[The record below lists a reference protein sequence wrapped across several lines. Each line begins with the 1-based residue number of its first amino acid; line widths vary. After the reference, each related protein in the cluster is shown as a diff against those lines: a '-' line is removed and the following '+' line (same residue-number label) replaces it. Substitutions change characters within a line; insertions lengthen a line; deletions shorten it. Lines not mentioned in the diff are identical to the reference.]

1 MPNDWS
7 LCSTLFLTDI
17 NIFCSAF
24 PYSFFTVL
32 WRNKNMYITAIKS
45 QYYYN
50 FFRVALLAVLGRERK
65 PAKTMRTAML
75 LD

>member
-1 MPNDWS
+1 
-7 LCSTLFLTDI
+7 
-17 NIFCSAF
+17 
-24 PYSFFTVL
+24 
-32 WRNKNMYITAIKS
+32 MYITAIKS